1 MNQFRSYKFRIYPT
15 IEQEE
20 YLRKG
25 FGSKRFIYNK
35 FLSELNARYED
46 RKSNG
51 PSESNKFLSAFDISN
66 NITVLK
72 KDPEF
77 VWLREIDDWILKN
90 SAVDLSNAFKNFF
103 SSISGKRKGEK
114 LKQPAFKNKDSR
126 QSFRTFDLKIRSD
139 GIKIPKL
146 KSVIKTEF
154 HRSLPSNIDLKK
166 GMHATISRTPSG
178 KYFVSILVEED
189 IPLQKH
195 IGREVGIDLG
205 LTNLAILSDGVKF
218 NRVSNLLEKA
228 NQKLKCEQKKLS
240 RMKKVS
246 ANRKLQRRKVAE
258 CFDSITRIK
267 HNYYH
272 NVSRFLVNNYDSIYM
287 ETLSVKNMMKNRKL
301 SRVLHEASLSTLVG
315 MIEYKSNWAGR
326 SFHKIDRWFPSS
338 KTCSC
343 CGHKVDSLS
352 LDIREWNCPSCG
364 THHDRDINAAKNI
377 KNRGQLDCYEKLI
390 PDATSG
396 RVCYP
401 LALKK
406 MIVKIERTDLG
417 QMIMGPEQAQLLNAV
432 G

>member
-1 MNQFRSYKFRIYPT
+1 
-15 IEQEE
+15 
-20 YLRKG
+20 
-25 FGSKRFIYNK
+25 
-35 FLSELNARYED
+35 
-46 RKSNG
+46 
-51 PSESNKFLSAFDISN
+51 
-66 NITVLK
+66 
-72 KDPEF
+72 
-77 VWLREIDDWILKN
+77 
-90 SAVDLSNAFKNFF
+90 
-103 SSISGKRKGEK
+103 
-114 LKQPAFKNKDSR
+114 
-126 QSFRTFDLKIRSD
+126 
-139 GIKIPKL
+139 
-146 KSVIKTEF
+146 
-154 HRSLPSNIDLKK
+154 
-166 GMHATISRTPSG
+166 
-178 KYFVSILVEED
+178 
-189 IPLQKH
+189 
-195 IGREVGIDLG
+195 
-205 LTNLAILSDGVKF
+205 
-218 NRVSNLLEKA
+218 
-228 NQKLKCEQKKLS
+228 
-240 RMKKVS
+240 MKKAS

-301 SRVLHEASLSTLVG
+301 SRALHEASLSTLVG

-352 LDIREWNCPSCG
+352 LDIREWYCPSCN
-364 THHDRDINAAKNI
+364 THHDRDINAAINI
-377 KNRGQLDCYEKLI
+377 KNKGQLDCYEKLI

>member
-103 SSISGKRKGEK
+103 SSLSGKRKGEK
-114 LKQPAFKNKDSR
+114 LKQPTFKNKDSR
-126 QSFRTFDLKIRSD
+126 QSFRTFGLKIRSD

-166 GMHATISRTPSG
+166 GMYATISCTPSG
-178 KYFVSILVEED
+178 KYFVSILVEEY
-189 IPLQKH
+189 IPLQKQV
-195 IGREVGIDLG
+195 R
-205 LTNLAILSDGVKF
+205 
-218 NRVSNLLEKA
+218 
-228 NQKLKCEQKKLS
+228 
-240 RMKKVS
+240 
-246 ANRKLQRRKVAE
+246 
-258 CFDSITRIK
+258 TRSW
-267 HNYYH
+267 Y
-272 NVSRFLVNNYDSIYM
+272 RFRSYESCYFV
-287 ETLSVKNMMKNRKL
+287 RW
-301 SRVLHEASLSTLVG
+301 
-315 MIEYKSNWAGR
+315 YK
-326 SFHKIDRWFPSS
+326 I
-338 KTCSC
+338 
-343 CGHKVDSLS
+343 
-352 LDIREWNCPSCG
+352 
-364 THHDRDINAAKNI
+364 
-377 KNRGQLDCYEKLI
+377 
-390 PDATSG
+390 
-396 RVCYP
+396 
-401 LALKK
+401 
-406 MIVKIERTDLG
+406 
-417 QMIMGPEQAQLLNAV
+417 
-432 G
+432 